1 MILVDA
7 YATPDAVD
15 VLYRLM
21 AERPLESCVSHMRL
35 PTMDEHIR
43 FIATKPFRYWY
54 LLKVDEHYVG
64 ALECTH
70 QNEIGVSLLCEYRR
84 NHYATEALNLFF
96 QNHRPLPGIPAIRNE
111 NWLANIAV
119 GNNGSKRFFAGLGF
133 KPLQET
139 FVYDPD

>member
-1 MILVDA
+1 MILVDV

-21 AERPLESCVSHMRL
+21 AERPIESCVSHMRL
-35 PTMDEHIR
+35 PTMDEHVR

-54 LLKVDEHYVG
+54 LLQVDQHYVG
-64 ALECTH
+64 ALECTT

-96 QNHRPLPGIPAIRNE
+96 QTHKPLPGIPAIRNE
-111 NWLANIAV
+111 NWLANIAMN
-119 GNNGSKRFFAGLGF
+119 NNGSKRFFAGIGF
-133 KPLQET
+133 KPIQET
-139 FVYDPD
+139 WMRE